1 MTRTRVVLSFLAVA
15 VAGLFLWGFTRKTS
29 PPEIP
34 FTKAARA
41 TIVSSLST
49 NGKIEPIEWASARAE
64 RQGVVQKIFVVRGQE
79 VKPGQQMVTL
89 DVGAIGNELATARA
103 DITSAQ
109 AQQQI
114 LKQGG
119 PQLERTQIENQ
130 IGAAQSNLKNE
141 RKEYESLQRLVNKQ
155 AATRVELDASRQ
167 RVEQFQLEIQ
177 SLERRRAA
185 LVAPTDLPVS
195 QARLDQA
202 QSAASSAQRNL
213 SLSIVRAPMAGTLYQ
228 FELRLGSFLNAGD
241 LVGNMGRLDQVRV
254 MVYVDEPDLGRVD
267 KGMPVTITWD
277 AVPGRKWK
285 GAVDKLPT
293 QVVALGS
300 RQVGEVGCVIENP
313 GHDLLP
319 GTNINAEIQSR
330 VVQNALS
337 IPKEALRREGD
348 VTGVFLLSGE
358 KIVWRPLKLGVSSY
372 TKAQV
377 LEGLAEG
384 DSITL
389 PTDRAVKD
397 GLKVKAIYP

>member
-1 MTRTRVVLSFLAVA
+1 MTRTRVVVSFLAVA
-15 VAGLFLWGFTRKTS
+15 VAGLFLWGFTRKTT

-130 IGAAQSNLKNE
+130 IGTAESNLKNE

-185 LVAPTDLPVS
+185 LVAPSDLPVS

-228 FELRLGSFLNAGD
+228 FDLRLGSFLNAGD

-397 GLKVKAIYP
+397 GLKVKPIYP